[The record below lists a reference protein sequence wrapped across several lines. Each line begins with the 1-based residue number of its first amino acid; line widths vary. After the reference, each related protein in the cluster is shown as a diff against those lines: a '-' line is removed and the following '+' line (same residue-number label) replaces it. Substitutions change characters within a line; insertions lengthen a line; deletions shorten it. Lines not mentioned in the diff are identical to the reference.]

1 MTKEL
6 YPRPSERIQEIHK
19 NLLKECE
26 ERLTDLRME
35 GFSQYGVT
43 PPSVQD
49 AILVYLDEEYEKKQ
63 VPSEGGGAGG
73 RPIKLQLVCDGCGR
87 EVRHTGNTGLCN
99 ICSAHRGG
107 GTAGKTRYFNEE

>member
-1 MTKEL
+1 MNQL
-6 YPRPSERIQEIHK
+6 PSERIQEI
-19 NLLKECE
+19 LSEMSAQQRA
-26 ERLTDLRME
+26 RLEKLNAEMQGSHLVMNGPTL
-35 GFSQYGVT
+35 
-43 PPSVQD
+43 QD

-87 EVRHTGNTGLCN
+87 EVYYTSNIGLCN